1 MLIFA
6 STEQQRECIICM
18 DNPRNSVL
26 IPCGHLGVCMECAQE
41 LQRTTKM
48 CPVCRNKIT
57 QVNQVFDS

>member
-1 MLIFA
+1 
-6 STEQQRECIICM
+6 M

-48 CPVCRNKIT
+48 CPVCRKKIT